1 MKTRVKVSSEVETFV
16 KSLAPEPRRALTQAI
31 KGLANDLGDC
41 RQLEGD
47 LAGYHRLR
55 VLTYRVV
62 YSETSAAGQRV
73 IECVYAAPRSIVYE
87 LFAELLK
94 NRLR

>member
-1 MKTRVKVSSEVETFV
+1 MKTRVRVSRQVETFV

-31 KGLANDLGDC
+31 KGLAGDLGDC

-55 VLTYRVV
+55 VLKYRVV
-62 YSETSAAGQRV
+62 YCQTFAAGQRV

-94 NRLR
+94 NRLG

>member
-1 MKTRVKVSSEVETFV
+1 MKTRVKVSGEVERFV
-16 KSLAPEPRRALTQAI
+16 KSLDPGPRRALTQAV
-31 KGLANDLGDC
+31 KGLASDLGDC

-55 VLTYRVV
+55 VLKYRVV
-62 YSETSAAGQRV
+62 YAETFAAGERL

-94 NRLR
+94 NRLG